1 MEKYVIRGGKP
12 LVGDVNIGGAKN
24 AAVAILP
31 ATILAGGKCL
41 IENLPCISDV
51 MASLQILS
59 ELGASIRMVSRSTYE
74 IDTSHLD
81 STEVSN
87 ELSRQMRASYYFL
100 GALLGRFGSGQ
111 VAMPGGCNLGPRP
124 IDQHLKAFTAFG
136 AEDSVEYGQ
145 IHVRSE
151 HLVGG
156 HVFFD
161 TVSVGATMN
170 AMLAAVLAEGT
181 TILENV
187 AREPHIVDLA
197 NFLNMMGADV
207 HGAGTDVIKIHGVKE
222 MHGCNYSIIPD
233 QIEAG
238 SYMVAAAI
246 TKGDITLHNVI
257 PKHMEPIT
265 AKLRAAGCEVEEF
278 DDALRITR
286 TGELKPL
293 KLKTMPHPGF
303 PTDMQPLMTAL
314 LTLAKGTSIVTEGI
328 WENRFRYVDEL
339 IHMGAN
345 IQVDGQ
351 VAVIEGVKELHPA
364 PLRATDLRAGAAM
377 VMAALAA
384 NGVSE
389 VDETI
394 HIERGYEN
402 IVEKLQALGADIRRV
417 EIPANAVSR
426 AIKKDSWA
434 ADRAAQFLWKALGQT
449 NGIFYHPV
457 FWLLRQLRA
466 DPQRGQVSADRH
478 GQELPHDSDR
488 AENPG
493 SGGQRLRRHPR
504 HARALR
510 PRLGTGYLFEKA
522 PRPAVRMCRYAGYA
536 GLPRHDS
543 ARGGGNPCGRSDAG
557 NRQLHGDELSHQ
569 P

>member
-1 MEKYVIRGGKP
+1 MEKYVIHGGKP
-12 LVGDVNIGGAKN
+12 LSGEVVIGGAKN

-59 ELGASIRMVSRSTYE
+59 ELGAGIRMVTRNIYE
-74 IDTSHLD
+74 IDTTNIN

-145 IHVRSE
+145 IRVKAD
-151 HLVGG
+151 HLVGS

-170 AMLAAVLAEGT
+170 AMLAAATAQGT
-181 TILENV
+181 TVLENV
-187 AREPHIVDLA
+187 AREPHIVNLA
-197 NFLNMMGADV
+197 NFLNMMGADI
-207 HGAGTDVIKIHGVKE
+207 HGAGTDVIKIHGVKQL
-222 MHGCNYSIIPD
+222 HGCNYSIIPD

-246 TKGDITLHNVI
+246 TKGDVTLRNVT
-257 PKHMEPIT
+257 PKHLEPIT
-265 AKLRAAGCEVEEF
+265 AKLRAAGCEIEEF
-278 DDALRITR
+278 DDALRIRR
-286 TGELKPL
+286 TGDLHPL
-293 KLKTMPHPGF
+293 KIKTMPHPGF
-303 PTDMQPLMTAL
+303 PTDMQPLMTTL
-314 LTLAKGTSIVTEGI
+314 LTLADGTSIVTEGI

-339 IHMGAN
+339 LRMGAN

-351 VAVIEGVKELHPA
+351 VAVIEGVKKLRPA

-377 VMAALAA
+377 IMAALSAD
-384 NGVSE
+384 GISE

-402 IVEKLQALGADIRRV
+402 IVEKLQLLGADIRRV
-417 EIPANAVSR
+417 ETPCNAITR
-426 AIKKDSWA
+426 AI
-434 ADRAAQFLWKALGQT
+434 
-449 NGIFYHPV
+449 
-457 FWLLRQLRA
+457 
-466 DPQRGQVSADRH
+466 
-478 GQELPHDSDR
+478 
-488 AENPG
+488 
-493 SGGQRLRRHPR
+493 
-504 HARALR
+504 
-510 PRLGTGYLFEKA
+510 
-522 PRPAVRMCRYAGYA
+522 
-536 GLPRHDS
+536 
-543 ARGGGNPCGRSDAG
+543 
-557 NRQLHGDELSHQ
+557 
-569 P
+569 

>member
-1 MEKYVIRGGKP
+1 MEKYVIHGGKP
-12 LVGDVNIGGAKN
+12 LSGEVVIGGAKN

-59 ELGASIRMVSRSTYE
+59 ELGAGIRMVTRNIYE
-74 IDTSHLD
+74 IDTTNIN

-145 IHVRSE
+145 IRVKAD
-151 HLVGG
+151 HLVGS

-170 AMLAAVLAEGT
+170 AMLAAATAQGT
-181 TILENV
+181 TVLENV

-197 NFLNMMGADV
+197 NFLNMMGADI
-207 HGAGTDVIKIHGVKE
+207 HGAGTDVIKIHGVKQL
-222 MHGCNYSIIPD
+222 HGCNYSIIPD

-246 TKGDITLHNVI
+246 TKGDVTLRNVT
-257 PKHMEPIT
+257 PKHLEPIT
-265 AKLRAAGCEVEEF
+265 AKLRAAGCEIEEF
-278 DDALRITR
+278 DDALRIRR
-286 TGELKPL
+286 TGDLHPL
-293 KLKTMPHPGF
+293 KIKTMPHPGF
-303 PTDMQPLMTAL
+303 PTDMQPLMTTL
-314 LTLAKGTSIVTEGI
+314 LTLADGTSIVTEGI

-339 IHMGAN
+339 LRMGAN

-351 VAVIEGVKELHPA
+351 VAVIEGVKKLRPA

-377 VMAALAA
+377 IMAALSAD
-384 NGVSE
+384 GISE

-402 IVEKLQALGADIRRV
+402 IVEKLQMLGADIRRV
-417 EIPANAVSR
+417 ETPCNAITR
-426 AIKKDSWA
+426 AI
-434 ADRAAQFLWKALGQT
+434 
-449 NGIFYHPV
+449 
-457 FWLLRQLRA
+457 
-466 DPQRGQVSADRH
+466 
-478 GQELPHDSDR
+478 
-488 AENPG
+488 
-493 SGGQRLRRHPR
+493 
-504 HARALR
+504 
-510 PRLGTGYLFEKA
+510 
-522 PRPAVRMCRYAGYA
+522 
-536 GLPRHDS
+536 
-543 ARGGGNPCGRSDAG
+543 
-557 NRQLHGDELSHQ
+557 
-569 P
+569 